1 MDTVRLAR
9 WGFAVRDER
18 PVRPVALALRGVSL
32 TVLGAGDDPAV
43 PLRLDGALALE
54 DSGGSARWSG
64 RLDRAAGSGEV
75 SVTLAD
81 VDLRPLD
88 PYIAPYFDVAVTRGR
103 LGVEG
108 TARFSRPANG
118 PPTFGFDG
126 DFHVDDFA
134 AVESD
139 GGAEFLRFTE
149 LRFSRMRLDPSGEA
163 LTIGQVSL
171 DRAALEL
178 SVAADGTFSVDR
190 LRRRS
195 PAPPPADP
203 AAAGGADSA
212 AAVAPAQAAVG
223 PAQAAAA
230 PPDTGASPLRIVVG
244 ALAVRNGRIRFTD
257 RTARPAVRVTA
268 GRLDGTFGELSSDD
282 LAHATFDIRARVENV
297 APLEITGRLA
307 PLGDAA
313 DSSNVTVR
321 LRGLDLLAF
330 DPYSRR
336 YGGYAIRR
344 GQGALEMQVRIA
356 KRELDARNILTLDGF
371 RFGEKVESPDA
382 TAIPL
387 RLVFAVL
394 RDRRDRIIF
403 DVPVRGNLDDPA
415 FSAWRVV
422 GRAVKNVAVALVESP
437 FRLLASL
444 VPGRGVEATPLDHA
458 EFAAGSVDLSP
469 AEETRL
475 RTLGS
480 SLAERPDLQLVVEPW
495 ADDSADPA
503 ALRRA
508 ILEREFRARRWA
520 ELRERGAAPVT
531 PDSVAIE
538 PAAWERWIRARDPE
552 RPPPP
557 PADAAPVV
565 RTGPPPPPPPFP
577 EVLARTLAAVPL
589 GTGDLEQLAT
599 DRARVLRDALI
610 NRYGLTAERVRIAE
624 VGARPRETPRHWVLF
639 KVDAP

>member
-1 MDTVRLAR
+1 
-9 WGFAVRDER
+9 
-18 PVRPVALALRGVSL
+18 
-32 TVLGAGDDPAV
+32 
-43 PLRLDGALALE
+43 
-54 DSGGSARWSG
+54 
-64 RLDRAAGSGEV
+64 
-75 SVTLAD
+75 
-81 VDLRPLD
+81 
-88 PYIAPYFDVAVTRGR
+88 
-103 LGVEG
+103 
-108 TARFSRPANG
+108 
-118 PPTFGFDG
+118 
-126 DFHVDDFA
+126 VDDFA

-195 PAPPPADP
+195 PAPASKVT
-203 AAAGGADSA
+203 AAAGSADSA
-212 AAVAPAQAAVG
+212 VGGATVPPVAAPSDTAPSDAA
-223 PAQAAAA
+223 PSDTAPPDTAPPDTAPPDTA